1 MKILILHPNLTE
13 RGGAERKVL
22 LLTKH
27 LKKEGHTVKILVFR
41 YNKETCFRELISDED
56 IIFCNITSFWFIV
69 SFLVSVF
76 LNRNYALSM

>member
-22 LLTKH
+22 LLTNH

-41 YNKETCFRELISDED
+41 YNKETCFGSLFLMKTLFFVTLQAFGLS
-56 IIFCNITSFWFIV
+56 FLFWFQFFE
-69 SFLVSVF
+69 S
-76 LNRNYALSM
+76 